1 MIECLIVLNEGCER
15 WQELICFPVSMCVP
29 ASHVWF
35 LFVYVRVCAESAIQF
50 VFPL

>member
-29 ASHVWF
+29 ASHAWF
-35 LFVYVRVCAESAIQF
+35 GLFSCVCIESAFQF